1 MRIERYVVGALLTNC
16 YLLESKGEAVVIDPG
31 DITPELSEALAKTKL
46 LYILLT
52 HGHFDH
58 VSAAEAVRD
67 RYGGKLLYHRAE
79 REVFFAFGESPPKAD
94 RYLED
99 GDVISFGGE
108 ELSVMHVPGHSP
120 GSVVFIWERGRAVFC
135 GDLVFAGSVGR
146 WDLPGASFEKLQESL
161 RAFFSRFPDDWK
173 IYPGHGEPTEVG
185 RERRW
190 NPFVNGFL

>member
-1 MRIERYVVGALLTNC
+1 MRIERYVVGPLLTNC
-16 YLLESKGEAVVIDPG
+16 YLLESKGEAVLIDPG
-31 DITPELSEALAKTKL
+31 ELTTELVEALDRRKL
-46 LYILLT
+46 EYILLT

-58 VSAAEAVRD
+58 AGAAEAVRS

-79 REVFFAFGESPPKAD
+79 RDVFLAFGESPPNAD

-108 ELSVMHVPGHSP
+108 ELSVMHLPGHSP

-146 WDLPGASFEKLQESL
+146 WDLPGGSFERLRESL
-161 RAFFSRFPDDWK
+161 RAFFSRFPDDWR

-185 RERRW
+185 RERRG
-190 NPFVNGFL
+190 NPLVNDLL